1 MIIYTAFVLW
11 GNDWARL
18 LFTAWGAA
26 FALFFAMFSVALF
39 FGKSLFSAD
48 FRHQS
53 GELFGDP
60 PATIPSGQ
68 HQRKDVNSLYIAP
81 TFHRVHPTAGLRLSE
96 NEPLKAQSFEVFER
110 LIFDPESCQYIVLLA
125 EAGMGKSSFFPGYQ
139 NWRRRRLLR
148 RGHFVMLNLGMPDV
162 DYRIAQIENPEQ
174 TILFLDALNEDI
186 RAEDHPAA
194 RLRQLMHHTRK
205 FARVVFTD
213 RRRAFPRFAETQ
225 TESNVYRLVDQ
236 PKTVDDR
243 YHFNLFYLSPFDAG
257 QVSAYLNRRFN
268 FTQPSKRKNAHGL
281 IRRLSR
287 FPMAPIYLNYIPD
300 LLESKRSF
308 HHTFE
313 VFDAIIDVSARRET
327 RQLADV
333 SPDQLSEFWEIL
345 AVDIYV
351 NRKQRLLERISRPD
365 FLKLAA
371 RQQLALEKWQPTE
384 KSLLRRDS
392 NGFYHFEHR
401 TFMEYLFFKRFLKGD
416 PSCRKI
422 RWSDQMQLF
431 LREHLRK
438 TIVEDGDIVPY
449 EMSGVDFSLFQK
461 KLRAVPLQETI
472 LRDLQRESLKEM
484 LRRHHFFD
492 QKYHP
497 AGRGLAHIYEPRDF
511 GSDAVVID
519 HATALMWQPAGSVFP
534 TTHAS
539 TSGYLNLINQHK
551 FAGFED
557 WRLPTLE
564 EAMSLATRRANP
576 LFHIDNTFDFQQ
588 QTIWTSDLG
597 PPQTAWGVDY
607 LHGACFREKISQRHF
622 VRAVRTAYD
631 TV

>member
-11 GNDWARL
+11 GNDWAKL
-18 LFTAWGAA
+18 LITEWGAE
-26 FALFFAMFSVALF
+26 FSLFFAMFSVALF

-53 GELFGDP
+53 GELFVDS

-81 TFHRVHPTAGLRLSE
+81 TFRRAHPTAGLRLSKK
-96 NEPLKAQSFEVFER
+96 EPLESQSFEVFEQ
-110 LIFDPESCQYIVLLA
+110 LIFDPESCRFIVLLA

-139 NWRRRRLLR
+139 NWRRQRLLR
-148 RGHFVMLNLGMPDV
+148 QGRFVMLNLGMPDV
-162 DYRIAQIENPEQ
+162 DERIAQIMNPEQ

-213 RRRAFPRFAETQ
+213 RRLPFPEFVEDPP
-225 TESNVYRLVDQ
+225 ESNVYRLVDQ
-236 PKTVDDR
+236 TKSVENR

-268 FTQPSKRKNAHGL
+268 FTQPSKRKNAHRL

-300 LLESKRSF
+300 LLESKRRF

-333 SPDQLSEFWEIL
+333 FPDQLSEFWEIL
-345 AVDIYV
+345 AVDIYL
-351 NRKQRLLERISRPD
+351 NRKHRLLERIPRPD

-472 LRDLQRESLKEM
+472 LRDLQRESLKDM
-484 LRRHHFFD
+484 LRHYHFFD

-497 AGRGLAHIYEPRDF
+497 AGPGLAHIYEPRDF

-519 HATALMWQPAGSVFP
+519 HATGLMWQPSGSVFP

-539 TSGYLNLINQHK
+539 TNGYLNLINHQK
-551 FAGFED
+551 YGGFAD

-564 EAMSLATRRANP
+564 EAMSLMTRNVHGF
-576 LFHIDNTFDFQQ
+576 LHIDKCFDFQQ
-588 QTIWTSDLG
+588 RTIWTCDLG
-597 PPQTAWGVDY
+597 APQTAWGVDY
-607 LHGACFREKISQRHF
+607 LNGACFREKTGQRHF
-622 VRAVRTAYD
+622 VRAVRNAYN